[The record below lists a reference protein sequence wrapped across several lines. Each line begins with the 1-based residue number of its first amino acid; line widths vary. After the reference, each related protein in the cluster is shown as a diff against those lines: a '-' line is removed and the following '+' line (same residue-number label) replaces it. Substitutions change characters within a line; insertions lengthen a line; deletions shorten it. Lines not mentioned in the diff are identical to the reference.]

1 LDENEGLAL
10 KSTVKGIVI
19 KIDNSLDKREK
30 EIIIKEKTFYKEIT
44 TMNNKTA
51 SMIRDYGM
59 SRVFDGMDFSELVK
73 IDSGKFV
80 FPVNTDDGDF
90 WCEVDFVA
98 KKEDYTPDY
107 DVKKYAEKLAN
118 AEAREKDKAQKRA
131 EKSKTAKKN

>member
-1 LDENEGLAL
+1 
-10 KSTVKGIVI
+10 
-19 KIDNSLDKREK
+19 
-30 EIIIKEKTFYKEIT
+30 
-44 TMNNKTA
+44 MNNKTA